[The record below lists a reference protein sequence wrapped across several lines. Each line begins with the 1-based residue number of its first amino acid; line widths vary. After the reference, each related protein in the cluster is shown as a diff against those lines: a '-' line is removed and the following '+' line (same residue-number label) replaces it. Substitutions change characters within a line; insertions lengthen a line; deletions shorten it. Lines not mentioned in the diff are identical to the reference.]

1 MKKLGLFAAILTVG
15 TLQVTAMA
23 GSEDLVNSGLASKI
37 RVELKNGE
45 TDPAEVIS
53 KYIKAVGGKEKIS
66 KILNSVRVME
76 ADFQGNIILMKGI
89 SDQQNGRMMQET
101 SVMGNVVQK
110 TIVVNGEGTIST
122 MGQEQAITEEMMQM
136 IKSQMY
142 LFPEG
147 HYEEMGFGLEIRG
160 TEKISGEDVHAL
172 VITFPNGMKIMEYY
186 SVRSG
191 LKLKTSSD
199 ATGDI
204 DYSDYQEVDGILIPM
219 TLTITNAMLP
229 TALEGKVTS
238 ILFNQELTD
247 ADFK

>member
-1 MKKLGLFAAILTVG
+1 MKKLGLIASILTGGV
-15 TLQVTAMA
+15 LQVTAMTGFESLENTSFFPKA
-23 GSEDLVNSGLASKI
+23 G
-37 RVELKNGE
+37 VEIKVGE
-45 TDPAEVIS
+45 IDPADVIA

-76 ADFQGNIILMKGI
+76 ADFQGNEILIKGI
-89 SDQQNGRMMQET
+89 SDQENSRMIQKT

-110 TIVVNGEGTIST
+110 TVVVNGVGTISA

-142 LFPEG
+142 LFPEE

-160 TEKISGEDVHAL
+160 TEKISGEDAYAL

-186 SVRSG
+186 SVASG

-204 DYSDYQEVDGILIPM
+204 DYSDYQEVDGLLIPM
-219 TLTITNAMLP
+219 TLTIKNSMLP

-238 ILFNQELTD
+238 IAFNQELTN

>member
-1 MKKLGLFAAILTVG
+1 MKKLGLFATILTVG
-15 TLQVTAMA
+15 ALQVTAMA
-23 GSEDLVNSGLASKI
+23 GTEALENSRLVSKTG
-37 RVELKNGE
+37 VELKVSE
-45 TDPAEVIS
+45 MDPAEIIA

-76 ADFQGNIILMKGI
+76 ADFQGNEILIKGI
-89 SDQQNGRMMQET
+89 SDQENSRMIQET

-110 TIVVNGEGTIST
+110 TVVVNGVGTISA
-122 MGQEQAITEEMMQM
+122 MGQEQAVTEEMMQM

-142 LFPEG
+142 LFPEE
-147 HYEEMGFGLEIRG
+147 HYEEMGFVLEIRG
-160 TEKISGEDVHAL
+160 IEKISGEDAHAL
-172 VITFPNGMKIMEYY
+172 VITFPNGMKVMEYY
-186 SVRSG
+186 SVASG

-204 DYSDYQEVDGILIPM
+204 DYSDYQEVDGLLIPM
-219 TLTITNAMLP
+219 TLTIKNTMLP

>member
-1 MKKLGLFAAILTVG
+1 MKKLGLFATILTVG
-15 TLQVTAMA
+15 ALHVSAMA
-23 GSEDLVNSGLASKI
+23 GTEAMESKRFTSKTETKLKI
-37 RVELKNGE
+37 REI
-45 TDPAEVIS
+45 DPSEVIA
-53 KYIKAVGGKEKIS
+53 KYLKAVGGKEKIA

-76 ADFQGNIILMKGI
+76 ADFQGNTILIKGI
-89 SDQQNGRMMQET
+89 SDQENSRMIQET

-110 TIVVNGEGTIST
+110 TVVVNGVGTISA

-142 LFPEG
+142 LFPEE
-147 HYEEMGFGLEIRG
+147 HYKEMGFGLEIRG
-160 TEKISGEDVHAL
+160 TETISGEDANAL

-186 SVRSG
+186 SVASG

-204 DYSDYQEVDGILIPM
+204 DYSDYQEVDGLLIPM
-219 TLTITNAMLP
+219 TLTIKNAMLP
-229 TALEGKVTS
+229 IALEGKVTS
-238 ILFNQELTD
+238 IVFNQKLTD

>member
-1 MKKLGLFAAILTVG
+1 MKKLGLFAAVLTLG
-15 TLQVTAMA
+15 TFQVAAMTGFEA
-23 GSEDLVNSGLASKI
+23 LENTMLVSKI
-37 RVELKNGE
+37 GVELKVSE

-76 ADFQGNIILMKGI
+76 ADFQGNEILMKGI
-89 SDQQNGRMMQET
+89 SDQENSRMIQET

-110 TIVVNGEGTIST
+110 TVVVNGLGTISV

-142 LFPEG
+142 LFPEE

-160 TEKISGEDVHAL
+160 TEKISGEDAHAL

-186 SVRSG
+186 SVASG

-204 DYSDYQEVDGILIPM
+204 DYSDYQEVDGLLIPM
-219 TLTITNAMLP
+219 TLTINNAMLP
-229 TALEGKVTS
+229 TALEGKVIS